1 MTDAD
6 WARWAPVLAKMIS
19 DLKALNAYLHGDIGR
34 AEYCGRMG
42 IDGTPT
48 HVSSMM
54 RPEVRQA

>member
-6 WARWAPVLAKMIS
+6 WACWVLVLEKVLC
-19 DLKALNAYLHGDIGR
+19 DLKALNAYLHGDIKRG
-34 AEYCGRMG
+34 EYCKRIG
-42 IDGTPT
+42 IDNRPE